1 MGSPID
7 PIFSDRS
14 WFANAMVTPYL
25 LWEPEHTWVAEY
37 DGHLVG
43 YLTGSLTETFGYVRA
58 YMLATQ
64 VLVELIPRY
73 VTGRYDAHPR
83 SKRFAEF
90 VINQGLLQI
99 PKHPQN
105 TAHFHFNV
113 SASHRHQGLGGRLL
127 SAFEETLK
135 ANGKRRYYAEVMSS
149 ATEKSERHFA
159 ALGYRIYDKVKTTIF
174 EPEVTD
180 LYVLCVVRDHL
191 EGALRPSRSQTVR
204 SAVERDI
211 YCGAKDQLMK
221 G

>member
-1 MGSPID
+1 
-7 PIFSDRS
+7 
-14 WFANAMVTPYL
+14 MVTPYL

-43 YLTGSLTETFGYVRA
+43 YLTGSLTDTFGYVRA
-58 YMLATQ
+58 YMLATY
-64 VLVELIPRY
+64 VLAELIPSY
-73 VTGRYDAHPR
+73 VIGKYDAHAR

-90 VINQGLLQI
+90 IVTQGLLQI

-113 SASHRHQGLGGRLL
+113 SASYRHRGIGRRLL

-135 ANGKRRYYAEVMSS
+135 AEGMNRYYAEVMSS
-149 ATEKSERHFA
+149 ADKKSDRYFE

-180 LYVLCVVRDHL
+180 LYVLCVVR
-191 EGALRPSRSQTVR
+191 E
-204 SAVERDI
+204 
-211 YCGAKDQLMK
+211 M
-221 G
+221 